1 MLFSTCSLHLPFHAR
16 KTYSALLEL
25 ITADIINSSHIRRNR
40 PGDRAKALELILPI
54 VESGGKVASDVYCLC
69 GRIYKDMFMSSGFAD
84 QGSRDQACYWYNR
97 EKAVFFF
104 FFYCCCSYEFA
115 VYVAFNI
122 LMPHLSPYL
131 SAFLSNPPVLS
142 FCYLSGMEK
151 LLRRSRLFTR
161 ESTTWSS

>member
-16 KTYSALLEL
+16 KTYSGLLEL
-25 ITADIINSSHIRRNR
+25 ITADIINSYHIRRNR

-84 QGSRDQACYWYNR
+84 QGSRDQACYWY
-97 EKAVFFF
+97 KAVFFF
-104 FFYCCCSYEFA
+104 LFFLLLLLIRICSL
-115 VYVAFNI
+115 FNI